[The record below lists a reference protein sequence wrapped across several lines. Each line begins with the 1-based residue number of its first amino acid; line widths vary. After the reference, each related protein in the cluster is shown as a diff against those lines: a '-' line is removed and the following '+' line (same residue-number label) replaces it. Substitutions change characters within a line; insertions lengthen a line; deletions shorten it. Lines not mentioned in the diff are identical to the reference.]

1 MSRNVEKNRIIRDER
16 HEQILNSSLTVF
28 AQKGLS
34 AAKISDI
41 AASAE
46 LSHGL
51 VYHYFKSKEEIY
63 IEVIKQTVEAS
74 KAARKLFLSI
84 QGTPLE
90 KIKKIAE
97 ANINYINEGDNA
109 FRWLI
114 IIQATMSET
123 TRHEIRDILANSLD
137 VLNDV
142 KELIEQGQQTGEIVS
157 GDPSYLATAFLS
169 LLQGLVFYRIYW
181 KNEVPMPDI
190 DTIMRLL
197 TGNKAPI
204 DR

>member
-1 MSRNVEKNRIIRDER
+1 MPRNIEKNKIIRDER

-28 AQKGLS
+28 AQKGLA

-41 AASAE
+41 AAAAN

-63 IEVIKQTVEAS
+63 IEVIKQTVESS
-74 KAARKLFLSI
+74 KAAREMFLSI

-90 KIKKIAE
+90 RIKKIAE
-97 ANINYINEGDNA
+97 TNINYINVGDNA
-109 FRWLI
+109 YRWLI
-114 IIQATMSET
+114 IIQATMSEQT
-123 TRHEIRDILANSLD
+123 HKEIRDILANSLD
-137 VLNDV
+137 VFNDV

-181 KNEVPMPDI
+181 KDEVPMPDI
-190 DTIMRLL
+190 ATIMRLL
-197 TGNKAPI
+197 TNSKVPY
-204 DR
+204 